1 MESPK
6 RPINAHSNYHAHV
19 YFDAISLD
27 FATKLCH
34 QAGDKFG
41 LQIGR
46 VHQRNVGPH
55 TKWSCQLIFTKD
67 DFDAVI
73 PWLDSERDGLSV
85 LVHGVTGEDLKD
97 HTEHAYWLGDAI
109 ELDLSRF

>member
-1 MESPK
+1 MENPK
-6 RPINAHSNYHAHV
+6 RPINAHVNYHAHV

-85 LVHGVTGEDLKD
+85 LVHGVTGDDLKD

>member
-6 RPINAHSNYHAHV
+6 RPINAHSNYHVHV
-19 YFDAISLD
+19 YFDADSLD

-55 TKWSCQLIFTKD
+55 TRWSCQLLFTKD

-85 LVHGVTGEDLKD
+85 LVHGVTGDDLKD
-97 HTEHAYWLGDAI
+97 HTDHAYWLGDAI